1 MPTSPEAESYG
12 RTILIGPLPHH
23 NSQRDNGAP
32 IAIIGMSCR
41 LPGAPDLDSFWRNLA
56 TGVDSVTEVP
66 RERWD
71 VERFFDQDP
80 NAEGKTYCKWAGF
93 IDGVDKFDPLFFNL
107 AHAEAEVMDPQQ
119 RIFLEES
126 WKAFENAGYSAKS
139 LSNRKCGVFVGAAVG
154 DYGAILRRDN
164 PALSQSAFAGIGLTS
179 SILAARFLIC

>member
-1 MPTSPEAESYG
+1 M
-12 RTILIGPLPHH
+12 
-23 NSQRDNGAP
+23 P

-41 LPGAPDLDSFWRNLA
+41 LPGAPDLDTFWRNLA
-56 TGVDSVTEVP
+56 AGVDSVAEVP

-71 VERFFDQDP
+71 VERFFDPDP

-126 WKAFENAGYSAKS
+126 WKAFEDAGYSA
-139 LSNRKCGVFVGAAVG
+139 
-154 DYGAILRRDN
+154 
-164 PALSQSAFAGIGLTS
+164 
-179 SILAARFLIC
+179 